1 MLIYDFVRPA
11 SLCGSRFYQFSA
23 RTFLLDAH
31 SPYLR
36 PSVSLLI
43 IHGDAT
49 RSVHIFHW
57 GSTWPMVDQLSSRLA
72 AVLALPSEYLAEP
85 RSETRTVT
93 GSQGHSYE
101 AYQAYVHGTLGST
114 HSDRWMV
121 SLLYPL
127 SHQLLC
133 IVVTLHYRMSWNRR
147 HRDGRTTGAERH
159 EGSCGARRVEKKRVR
174 EGEEGGGGG
183 GGGKKRKRKRSGK
196 ICEEKKRTYNAKR
209 GKGGGVR
216 G

>member
-1 MLIYDFVRPA
+1 MNGFVSIPDENQP
-11 SLCGSRFYQFSA
+11 SPSRSSSSKRDA
-23 RTFLLDAH
+23 GRTH
-31 SPYLR
+31 
-36 PSVSLLI
+36 LI

-72 AVLALPSEYLAEP
+72 AVLALPSENLAEP

-147 HRDGRTTGAERH
+147 HRE
-159 EGSCGARRVEKKRVR
+159 EPR
-174 EGEEGGGGG
+174 EPRDTRDHAAHGEW
-183 GGGKKRKRKRSGK
+183 KRKG
-196 ICEEKKRTYNAKR
+196 
-209 GKGGGVR
+209 
-216 G
+216 

>member
-1 MLIYDFVRPA
+1 MLIYDFVRSA

-36 PSVSLLI
+36 LSVSLLI

-72 AVLALPSEYLAEP
+72 AVLALPSENLAEP

-147 HRDGRTTGAERH
+147 HRDGRKKH
-159 EGSCGARRVEKKRVR
+159 GSRETRGIMRRTESGKEK
-174 EGEEGGGGG
+174 GEGGGGG
-183 GGGKKRKRKRSGK
+183 RRRRRRRRK
-196 ICEEKKRTYNAKR
+196 EKKKKKKWENMRREEEN
-209 GKGGGVR
+209 V
-216 G
+216 